1 MLTIYGEYSNQGRYV
16 CQHECLV
23 NLVYATD

>member
-1 MLTIYGEYSNQGRYV
+1 MLTIYCEYSNQGRYV
-16 CQHECLV
+16 CQRECHV